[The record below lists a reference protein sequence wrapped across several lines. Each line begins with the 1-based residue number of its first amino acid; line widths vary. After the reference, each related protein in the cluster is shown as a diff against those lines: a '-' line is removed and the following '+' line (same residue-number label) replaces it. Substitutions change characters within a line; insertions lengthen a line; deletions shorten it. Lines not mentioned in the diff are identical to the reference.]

1 MEQPRNV
8 TSETTLIQAQ
18 IAILKAQAEIARIV
32 GGGLAE
38 ANAPLLPERDLSPL
52 GRTPH

>member
-1 MEQPRNV
+1 MDQPRNV
-8 TSETTLIQAQ
+8 TPEIALIQAQ
-18 IAILKAQAEIARIV
+18 IAILKAQAEIARII
-32 GGGLAE
+32 GGGFAE